1 MDTEKLINKIVEK
14 KSIVG
19 ILGLGRVGLPL
30 ATVFATKGIK
40 VKGIEVNSKM
50 VESIKNSRT

>member
-1 MDTEKLINKIVEK
+1 MDAEQLINKIIEK

-30 ATVFATKGIK
+30 PTVFATAI
-40 VKGIEVNSKM
+40 
-50 VESIKNSRT
+50 